1 MFSRPNNFPFSPN
14 FNFASDNLL
23 ATQNNQNYKP
33 VTPPSGNLFLL
44 LNGSP
49 MLLLNG
55 DDLALL

>member
-1 MFSRPNNFPFSPN
+1 MFSRSSNFPFSPN
-14 FNFASDNLL
+14 FDFGTDNLMG
-23 ATQNNQNYKP
+23 TQINQNYKP
-33 VTPPSGNLFLL
+33 ITPPSGNLFLL